1 LLRPAENK
9 DIPEIIELAVKSV
22 SQDDWPLT
30 VSRWS
35 MRTYIEMAIKEGFCW
50 VSDQEKIH
58 GAVVAVLHDGFW
70 FTEKQA
76 SLLMF
81 YCPTGG
87 EGYKLLR
94 KFSSWVKEKPEVG
107 MAVISLERFMDD
119 RYVRMFNR
127 LGFTRPAPT
136 FSYVRDKNER
146 HS

>member
-1 LLRPAENK
+1 MLRPAENK
-9 DIPEIIELAVKSV
+9 DIAEIIELAVKSV

-30 VSRWS
+30 VSRLA
-35 MRTYIEMAIKEGFCW
+35 MRSYIEMAIKEGFCW

-70 FTEKQA
+70 FTERQA

-94 KFSSWVKEKPEVG
+94 KFSNWVKEKPEIG

-119 RYVRMFNR
+119 RYIRMFNR
-127 LGFTRPAPT
+127 LGFARPAPT
-136 FSYVRDKNER
+136 FSYVRN
-146 HS
+146 